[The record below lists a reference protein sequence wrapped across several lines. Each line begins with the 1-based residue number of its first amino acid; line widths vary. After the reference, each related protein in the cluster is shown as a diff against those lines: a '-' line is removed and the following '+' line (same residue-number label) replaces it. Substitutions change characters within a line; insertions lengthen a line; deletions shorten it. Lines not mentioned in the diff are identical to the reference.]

1 MGRIVNS
8 LKFSLRLIPL
18 LISGTYTTYRKLP
31 DKSKKELFD
40 VAKNP
45 NDWGN
50 SIEKAW
56 DVSKITAD
64 NFKDT
69 SFTLASIVLG
79 RRISK
84 ERRINARNDLVSLS
98 TIVPPLRVFMIPGSH
113 ILLGILA
120 RVTPWRFIPDEWIP
134 INDLK
139 HIREDNQQEN
149 LEKESR
155 FIVRLLGRVR
165 K

>member
-1 MGRIVNS
+1 
-8 LKFSLRLIPL
+8 
-18 LISGTYTTYRKLP
+18 
-31 DKSKKELFD
+31 
-40 VAKNP
+40 
-45 NDWGN
+45 
-50 SIEKAW
+50 
-56 DVSKITAD
+56 
-64 NFKDT
+64 
-69 SFTLASIVLG
+69 
-79 RRISK
+79 
-84 ERRINARNDLVSLS
+84 
-98 TIVPPLRVFMIPGSH
+98 MIPGSH